1 MRTADV
7 AMAIPQ
13 ILFALVCVAA
23 FGASLV
29 SLTVIAGLLLSPSS
43 ARMARAVV
51 IQEMAL
57 DYYAA
62 AVACGTGRARLML
75 TEVLPNVA
83 PALGSQAV
91 INAASAI
98 ILEASLSFVGL
109 GVQPPQM
116 SWGGLLQQ
124 GYAFLYSDPSYA
136 VGPARV
142 HPADRVV
149 LEPGRGPSRRSQPA
163 GTGESTMTS
172 QRSGLDVTDLRVNV
186 GSTPIVRGVSFA
198 LRPGARLGLVGESG
212 SGKSLTALSIMGLVR
227 PPLRVTGGQVR
238 LGDVDL
244 RALRRKELDRVRG
257 RRISM
262 IYQDPMASLN
272 PLMTVGDQI
281 AEAVLLHTDVSRA
294 VARERAVE
302 LLGEVGVPLA
312 RTRLRAYPHEF
323 SGGMLQRVM
332 IAIALAGDPD
342 VLLCD
347 EPTTALDVTTQ
358 IRIINLLDR
367 SARLPA
373 WRPSDHPRSRGRG
386 RLLRR
391 HRGDVRRADRG
402 ARTHAGPVRSAT
414 APVQPGV
421 DVRRHR
427 LRHRPRPSG
436 AGDRR
441 PAAGAGRHR
450 PWLRVPAAM
459 PTGDRVVRRRRA
471 GAA

>member
-1 MRTADV
+1 
-7 AMAIPQ
+7 
-13 ILFALVCVAA
+13 
-23 FGASLV
+23 
-29 SLTVIAGLLLSPSS
+29 
-43 ARMARAVV
+43 
-51 IQEMAL
+51 
-57 DYYAA
+57 
-62 AVACGTGRARLML
+62 
-75 TEVLPNVA
+75 
-83 PALGSQAV
+83 
-91 INAASAI
+91 
-98 ILEASLSFVGL
+98 
-109 GVQPPQM
+109 
-116 SWGGLLQQ
+116 
-124 GYAFLYSDPSYA
+124 
-136 VGPARV
+136 
-142 HPADRVV
+142 
-149 LEPGRGPSRRSQPA
+149 
-163 GTGESTMTS
+163 MTS

-367 SARLPA
+367 LCSATGVAALLITHDLGVAAGFCDDIAVMYAGQIVERAPTPALYGQPRHPYSQALMSAVIDFDTDLDRPVPAIAGQPPAPGDIGPGCAFQPRCPRAIELCGADEPALREVGRRL
-373 WRPSDHPRSRGRG
+373 
-386 RLLRR
+386 
-391 HRGDVRRADRG
+391 VRCIRADE
-402 ARTHAGPVRSAT
+402 ATDPAT
-414 APVQPGV
+414 AARVG
-421 DVRRHR
+421 
-427 LRHRPRPSG
+427 RPRATMDSD
-436 AGDRR
+436 GD
-441 PAAGAGRHR
+441 
-450 PWLRVPAAM
+450 
-459 PTGDRVVRRRRA
+459 DRTVTQA
-471 GAA
+471 